1 MESKLG
7 KLFFCC
13 FNQRQPFLLT
23 EFHTTIS
30 SISSVINII
39 RYHYKSDFLESTPVS
54 LPGNNS
60 IDMIALKWRV
70 NWQSMTRLAK

>member
-30 SISSVINII
+30 STSSVINII

-54 LPGNNS
+54 FPHNKS
-60 IDMIALKWRV
+60 IDMIAWKWQL
-70 NWQSMTRLAK
+70 NSQSVTQLAK

>member
-13 FNQRQPFLLT
+13 FNQRQPFLFT

-39 RYHYKSDFLESTPVS
+39 RYHYKSDAQKSTPTS
-54 LPGNNS
+54 LLCAKNKG
-60 IDMIALKWRV
+60 IIASKWHSGIR
-70 NWQSMTRLAK
+70 NH

>member
-39 RYHYKSDFLESTPVS
+39 RYHYKSDAQKSTLKS
-54 LPGNNS
+54 LLCAKNKG
-60 IDMIALKWRV
+60 IIASKWHSGIR
-70 NWQSMTRLAK
+70 NH

>member
-13 FNQRQPFLLT
+13 FNQRQPFLFT

-39 RYHYKSDFLESTPVS
+39 RYHYKSDAQKSIPMS
-54 LPGNNS
+54 LLCAENKG
-60 IDMIALKWRV
+60 IIASKWHSGIR
-70 NWQSMTRLAK
+70 NH

>member
-39 RYHYKSDFLESTPVS
+39 RYHYKSDAQKSIPTS
-54 LPGNNS
+54 LLCAKNKG
-60 IDMIALKWRV
+60 IIASKWHSGIR
-70 NWQSMTRLAK
+70 NH